1 MLLETWYTAR
11 ATIIS
16 TLSMKSV
23 NGKSRFQI
31 KFWLNFRL
39 WGKDASVIAKSFNVL
54 SHILI
59 KKIHLIAKNW
69 MLLILSLQH
78 LFHGMQ

>member
-39 WGKDASVIAKSFNVL
+39 WGKDASVIAKSFNDL
-54 SHILI
+54 SHI
-59 KKIHLIAKNW
+59 
-69 MLLILSLQH
+69 
-78 LFHGMQ
+78 